1 MLKGPFLNPVSKFS
15 EAAHRSIKKLY
26 KGFAV
31 KNRKGKY
38 LSVGDNIEFALTD
51 DFLSGCF

>member
-1 MLKGPFLNPVSKFS
+1 MLKGLFQNPVSKFS

-26 KGFAV
+26 KGFTV

>member
-38 LSVGDNIEFALTD
+38 LSGGDNIEFALTD